1 MNSGGV
7 VAIAAR
13 EAKSPLVVG
22 GRVEME
28 MEMGV
33 KVTGK
38 GIWRARQVF
47 RLEWAC
53 RFEGT
58 YHISILGGL
67 NT

>member
-13 EAKSPLVVG
+13 EARSPLAVG
-22 GRVEME
+22 DRAEME

-47 RLEWAC
+47 RW
-53 RFEGT
+53 
-58 YHISILGGL
+58 SGL
-67 NT
+67 VV